1 MAYVYIVDGE
11 RRLGAVRFEGQVT
24 GGEVAEVSCLLF
36 RHADWQAGFC
46 ELWDARDITELVV
59 TLEEVR
65 RVAAIEKD
73 HLAEIGMGRVAIVV
87 ARELDYYLGRLY
99 IAFVRGHAAPGAP
112 LPVRRPRRSSWL
124 GLSSL
129 PPLIAGSD
137 V

>member
-1 MAYVYIVDGE
+1 MAYTYLVDGE
-11 RRLGAVRFEGQVT
+11 RKLGAVRFEGQVT
-24 GGEVAEVSCLLF
+24 GDEVAEVSCLLF

-46 ELWDARDITELVV
+46 ELWDARGITELVV

-65 RVAAIEKD
+65 RVAAIEQD
-73 HLAEIGMGRVAIVV
+73 HLAEIGTGRVAIVV
-87 ARELDYYLGRLY
+87 ARELDYFLGRLY
-99 IAFVRGHAAPGAP
+99 IAFVRGTQR
-112 LPVRRPRRSSWL
+112 PVRLFRSIDEAQQWL